1 MLRRAHL
8 LSRIA
13 LILTGMLFSCN
24 AQRLLSAPPVE
35 KTVPLVEK
43 HPNVRAA
50 FGDDVAVSLLITKKF
65 KRELNR
71 SLAGEDTVDL
81 LTRIKGS
88 KAEGWFTLYAQN
100 IHNQGWAGTFSAT
113 TEGRKIL
120 KEGRY
125 VAEGNTVVLSGAFA
139 PDGSPVVKK

>member
-1 MLRRAHL
+1 MR
-8 LSRIA
+8 
-13 LILTGMLFSCN
+13 ILTVCVFATFALMAACN
-24 AQRLLSAPPVE
+24 ARRLTSAPPVE
-35 KTVPLVEK
+35 KTVPFTEK
-43 HPNVRAA
+43 HPAVQTV
-50 FGDDVAVSLLITKKF
+50 FGDDVSISLVVTKKF
-65 KRELNR
+65 KRDLNR

-100 IHNQGWAGTFSAT
+100 INNQGWAGTFSAT
-113 TEGRKIL
+113 TEGKKIL

-125 VAEGNTVVLSGAFA
+125 VLEGSAVIIAGTFN